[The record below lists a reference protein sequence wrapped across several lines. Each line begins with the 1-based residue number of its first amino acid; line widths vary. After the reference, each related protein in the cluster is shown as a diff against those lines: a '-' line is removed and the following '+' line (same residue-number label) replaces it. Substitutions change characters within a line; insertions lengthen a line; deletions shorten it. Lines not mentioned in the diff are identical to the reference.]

1 MVLTPLYQLVGDI
14 KCFSIASIQVTDAI
28 NNESDSVVIE
38 CEKFISKK
46 EDPKIELYL
55 GYTNSALWKV
65 GVYSLQSVTYMPK
78 KVKLLF
84 TSVEFDKT
92 FKEKRTVSFQKLTI
106 KELVSKIAAK
116 HNLKS
121 KCDMEQFLEHIDQ
134 KNESDLALL
143 NRIANKYNAIF
154 NIKNKTL
161 IFLSKTS
168 KKLPVFEINAN
179 QANTWNIYTNNR
191 FLYRSIEA
199 KYHSIK
205 ENKTNIIKIGS
216 KKPTYILEDIYKNKT
231 EALNI
236 AKAKLDQLIAKSA
249 GGNIVLEGQNIIA
262 GAKVNIKGFSNYID
276 GLYLINNVEHSIS
289 SVFTSSITV
298 EKVSS

>member
-14 KCFSIASIQVTDAI
+14 KCFSIASIQVTDSV
-28 NNESDSVVIE
+28 NNESDSVIIE

-46 EDPKIELYL
+46 ENPKIELYL

-65 GVYSLQSVTYMPK
+65 GAYILQSVTYTPTK
-78 KVKLLF
+78 IKLLF
-84 TSVEFDKT
+84 TSIEFDAKL
-92 FKEKRTVSFQKLTI
+92 KEKRTLSYQKLTI

-116 HNLKS
+116 YNLKS

-168 KKLPVFEINAN
+168 EKLPLFRFKAN
-179 QANTWNIYTNNR
+179 QANSWSIYKNNR
-191 FLYRSIEA
+191 FLYNSIEA
-199 KYHSIK
+199 KYHNIK
-205 ENKTNIIKIGS
+205 ENKTATIKIGS
-216 KKPTYILEDIYKNKT
+216 KKPTYIIEDVFKNKT

-236 AKAKLDQLIAKSA
+236 AKAKLEQLIAKSA
-249 GGNIVLEGQNIIA
+249 GGNIVLGGQNVIA
-262 GAKVNIKGFSNYID
+262 GAKVYIKDFNNYID
-276 GLYLINNVEHSIS
+276 GLYLINNVEHSICS
-289 SVFTSSITV
+289 TFTSTINI
-298 EKVSS
+298 EKLTQ